1 MKAVQRGDELRR
13 HLGIFVEGR
22 KVYTTIIN
30 IPTRGVTSIEAEE
43 ALASLIFGQ
52 VLGKKQAYY
61 W

>member
-1 MKAVQRGDELRR
+1 MWP
-13 HLGIFVEGR
+13 
-22 KVYTTIIN
+22 KVMWYTWSPSLFSWST
-30 IPTRGVTSIEAEE
+30 VTSIEAEE